1 MRACAF
7 PIVCIYRACAFACVS
22 VMLFVCMSRD
32 VEQAQPPL
40 RLIHSNNMLRNLVE
54 PFKVFWIA
62 RKAGYLV
69 LVFYLLHEG

>member
-1 MRACAF
+1 MYIVRARTLPNVCIHRACA
-7 PIVCIYRACAFACVS
+7 YACAFVF
-22 VMLFVCMSRD
+22 LLVCMSRD

-40 RLIHSNNMLRNLVE
+40 RLIHSDNIIRNLVE

-69 LVFYLLHEG
+69 LW